1 LEEKNL
7 FFSVLRR
14 NSKKDLNY
22 SMETMNGYLFELER
36 RINRF
41 ISCSFLYSSSYLLL
55 LFLELIICEADEFEL
70 CEIMLNSLNYTFIY
84 KELNKF

>member
-1 LEEKNL
+1 
-7 FFSVLRR
+7 
-14 NSKKDLNY
+14 
-22 SMETMNGYLFELER
+22 METMNGYLFELER
-36 RINRF
+36 RINRL
-41 ISCSFLYSSSYLLL
+41 ISYSFLYSSSYLLL